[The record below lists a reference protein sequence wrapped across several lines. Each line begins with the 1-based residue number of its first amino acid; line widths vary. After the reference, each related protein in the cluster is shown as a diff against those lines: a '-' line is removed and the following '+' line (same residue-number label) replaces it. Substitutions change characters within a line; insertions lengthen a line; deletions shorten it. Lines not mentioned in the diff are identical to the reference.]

1 MFNIFIFFRRQ
12 IDWFLGAENLH
23 KLSNGKSQSKAT
35 AFHIGS
41 HPSANKMH
49 FCTIKWNFLVV
60 HLCYLIFALGSRNFF
75 RANSLF
81 CDCVMHTTI
90 KLKMDEWQAHI
101 FSNWMR
107 KNQQI
112 LGWIKMNTSFVR
124 MTSFSLHYFSVS
136 NFFLLR
142 IDCTFSCILLCYF
155 AKKMS
160 CLDYFGSRKIQRYI
174 TIAGEHRTEKLW
186 KTKRIGDSHMCVRIA
201 GIRSNVN

>member
-1 MFNIFIFFRRQ
+1 MKLPCRSSLLLDFCAWLAPLFSSQFVFYRLCDAHNHKI
-12 IDWFLGAENLH
+12 EN
-23 KLSNGKSQSKAT
+23 GWVA
-35 AFHIGS
+35 G
-41 HPSANKMH
+41 
-49 FCTIKWNFLVV
+49 
-60 HLCYLIFALGSRNFF
+60 
-75 RANSLF
+75 
-81 CDCVMHTTI
+81 
-90 KLKMDEWQAHI
+90 AHI
-101 FSNWMR
+101 IFRNWMR

-124 MTSFSLHYFSVS
+124 MTSFSLHYFSVW

-142 IDCTFSCILLCYF
+142 IDWTFSCILLCYF

-160 CLDYFGSRKIQRYI
+160 CLDYFGFRKIQRYI